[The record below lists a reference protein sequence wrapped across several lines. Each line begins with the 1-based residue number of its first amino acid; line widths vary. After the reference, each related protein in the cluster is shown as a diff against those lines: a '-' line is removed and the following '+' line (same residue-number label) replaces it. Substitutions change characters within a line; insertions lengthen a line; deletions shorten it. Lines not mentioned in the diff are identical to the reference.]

1 MGTVVTMEVVGHEA
15 EREARVERATAWFG
29 RIERACSRFDP
40 ASELRRLCDRPGRA
54 VEVSP
59 ILLETTRFA
68 IALAGETDGA
78 FDPTMGAYDAVH
90 VDAATHTIT
99 LERPVSLDLGAIA
112 KGFAVDMAAREL
124 ASVENF
130 AIDAGGD
137 LYLGG
142 SSAAGTPWSVGIRHP
157 RQDGALLRTIRATDI
172 AVCTSG
178 DYERG
183 PHIIDART
191 NTPANG
197 VVSVTTIA
205 PLAMVADGFGTAVFA
220 LGPARGIELL
230 ERHGLEGLVV
240 TTDGEEIHTR
250 GSRHFAVA

>member
-1 MGTVVTMEVVGHEA
+1 MGTVVTIEVVGHQA
-15 EREARVERATAWFG
+15 EREACVERAVGWFD
-29 RIERACSRFDP
+29 RIERVCSRFDP
-40 ASELRRLCDRPGRA
+40 ASELRRLCARPRLA
-54 VEVSP
+54 IEVSP
-59 ILLETTRFA
+59 ILFETTRFA
-68 IALAGETDGA
+68 IALAEETGGA
-78 FDPTMGAYDAVH
+78 FDPTMGEYGAVH
-90 VDAATHTIT
+90 VDAARHTIT
-99 LERPVSLDLGAIA
+99 LERPLSLDLGAIA

-124 ASVENF
+124 AALDDY

-142 SSAAGTPWSVGIRHP
+142 ESAAGTPWCVGIRHP
-157 RQDGALLRTIRATDI
+157 RRSALLRTIRATNV

-183 PHIIDART
+183 WHIVDART
-191 NTPANG
+191 NAAAND

-220 LGPARGIELL
+220 LGPTRGIELL
-230 ERHGLEGLVV
+230 ERHGIEGLVV
-240 TTDGEEIHTR
+240 TRELDEVHTH